1 LGEAR
6 NGEDRAFNVVG
17 KGGGRDWAT
26 ERVVILLKPGN
37 AGGGKGPYF

>member
-6 NGEDRAFNVVG
+6 NGEGRAFNVVG
-17 KGGGRDWAT
+17 KGGGRDRAT
-26 ERVVILLKPGN
+26 ERVVILSKPGN

>member
-6 NGEDRAFNVVG
+6 NGEGRAFNGVG
-17 KGGGRDWAT
+17 KDAGRDWAT